1 VAAHFAAFNLNVQ
14 YVYDV
19 QELPYVDGT
28 APVTD
33 ADKWPTTFDALMY
46 PAGTW
51 VKGTADVINLNA
63 VYDAA
68 ELATNTYT
76 ALFFEQGILTA
87 QLCYDSYKVTLP
99 VCTAGRSGSA
109 NLVCT

>member
-1 VAAHFAAFNLNVQ
+1 
-14 YVYDV
+14 
-19 QELPYVDGT
+19 
-28 APVTD
+28 
-33 ADKWPTTFDALMY
+33 MY

-68 ELATNTYT
+68 ELATNIYT

-87 QLCYDSYKVTLP
+87 QLCYDS
-99 VCTAGRSGSA
+99 
-109 NLVCT
+109 